1 MSDCL
6 EWRLLSQHSLPQVMS
21 LQLRSRCQEMLSL
34 VESLKKNST
43 RLTEFSGICL
53 VQPRSHSTF
62 HNKILDLCFETHL
75 VCAFGV
81 FIRAFFVFFFEWEML
96 LHMTHALTIITTQL
110 RRRLRH
116 RWPARCCETQM
127 QILNMN
133 YRGRI
138 WPPPPSRLS
147 HPLNSSQTLS
157 SLGLYK
163 DRLLSN

>member
-1 MSDCL
+1 M
-6 EWRLLSQHSLPQVMS
+6 LSQHSLPQVMS

-81 FIRAFFVFFFEWEML
+81 FIRAFFVFFFRMGNVAAHDSCINNHYYPIKE
-96 LHMTHALTIITTQL
+96 AITS
-110 RRRLRH
+110 
-116 RWPARCCETQM
+116 PVAC
-127 QILNMN
+127 
-133 YRGRI
+133 
-138 WPPPPSRLS
+138 
-147 HPLNSSQTLS
+147 
-157 SLGLYK
+157 
-163 DRLLSN
+163 